1 MPFLVA
7 GMVVFGLLCLV
18 NLVLTLAVIRRL
30 REHTEQLVALKAGD
44 PAEVLLATG
53 TSLPVFEAES
63 VDGETIDSRVTSP
76 EVVALLSTE
85 CSVCLDQLP
94 DLVGLITDRRVD
106 RPAAVA
112 VIMGDDSAQAEQL
125 VEKLRPVASVV
136 RQPWGGPIEK
146 AFQAR
151 AFPAFYLASEGVVR
165 AASISV
171 MELDRPVPA

>member
-7 GMVVFGLLCLV
+7 GMVFFGLLCLI

-30 REHTEQLVALKAGD
+30 RDHTERLGVLQAGD
-44 PAEVLLATG
+44 PSQALLAPG
-53 TSLPVFEAES
+53 TSLPTLRAES

-85 CSVCLDQLP
+85 CSVCLEQLP
-94 DLVGLITDRRVD
+94 DLVGLITDRRLD

-125 VEKLRPVASVV
+125 VEKLLPIASVV

-171 MELDRPVPA
+171 ADLDRPVPA